1 MSLGQYA
8 RFVIIGAFVGIVSV
22 GCRELIGYL
31 LAADTASNYSVSVA
45 LAYAVGIALSFLLN
59 HRFTFD
65 GNDSSRNWRSF
76 SRFAAIALVGL
87 VMTWLLALALRYGTH
102 LDALIGSPAKLVSFA
117 TATFLSS
124 MLTYPLNARFVFGG
138 PRSGV
143 AASG

>member
-1 MSLGQYA
+1 
-8 RFVIIGAFVGIVSV
+8 
-22 GCRELIGYL
+22 
-31 LAADTASNYSVSVA
+31 
-45 LAYAVGIALSFLLN
+45 
-59 HRFTFD
+59 
-65 GNDSSRNWRSF
+65 
-76 SRFAAIALVGL
+76 
-87 VMTWLLALALRYGTH
+87 LRYGTH